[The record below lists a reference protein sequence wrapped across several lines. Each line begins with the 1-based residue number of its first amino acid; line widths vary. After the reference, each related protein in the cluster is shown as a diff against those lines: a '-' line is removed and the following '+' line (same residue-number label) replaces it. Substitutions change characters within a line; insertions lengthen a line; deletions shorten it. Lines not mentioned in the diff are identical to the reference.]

1 MNICEMIQQ
10 SLDYIENN
18 LKAEIT
24 VGELCDMAGYSR
36 VHYCR
41 LFYHYTGFTPSEYIA
56 RRKLLHAVYEISKGS
71 AKIDAALS
79 YGFETYA
86 GFYKAFR
93 REFSCSPSEFI
104 KAYKSEKPYKINIL
118 QEEHIMISKT
128 KIQKLLE
135 NWNLQNESISNVYNE
150 NTGRQNDNACYVGDD
165 HIIKFTANPGSIQNN
180 IRISKALADAGLPAA
195 EIIKTVNGADYLQEG
210 EIYFIMLKCIKGNQ
224 LKCEDIFADTILAY
238 TIGENIARLHKA
250 LKGFDKADYT
260 EVNIYDNA
268 VKALPKLKGSINLSA
283 EFINDYEIGFKKVYD
298 KLPKQIIHRDIN
310 PSNMIFD
317 GGEFK
322 GFIDFDLSEISI
334 RIFDI
339 CYCATAILS
348 ECFSDNVNKAKWFE
362 ILNNLINGYNSIE
375 PLSEYE
381 KQAIPYVIY
390 SIQMIC
396 IAYFS
401 QYDKFEALTKTNI
414 AMLKWIADIFN

>member
-1 MNICEMIQQ
+1 MNTREIIQQ
-10 SLDYIENN
+10 SLDFIENN

-24 VGELCDMAGYSR
+24 VDELCDMAGYSR
-36 VHYCR
+36 VHFCR
-41 LFYHYTGFTPSEYIA
+41 LFQHYTGFTPSKYLI
-56 RRKLLHAVYEISKGS
+56 RRKLLYAVYDVQNGS
-71 AKIDAALS
+71 AKIEAALS

-104 KAYKSEKPYKINIL
+104 KTNKSEKPYKVNIL

-135 NWNLQNESISNVYNE
+135 NWNLQNNTISNVYNE
-150 NTGRQNDNACYVGDD
+150 NTGRQNENAYFVGDD
-165 HIIKFTANPGSIQNN
+165 CIIKFTANLGSIKNN
-180 IRISKALADAGLPAA
+180 IRISKALAEAGLPAP
-195 EIIKTVNGADYLQEG
+195 EIIKTVNGDDYLQNREL
-210 EIYFIMLKCIKGNQ
+210 YFIMLKRIKGNQ
-224 LKCEDIFADTILAY
+224 LKCEDIFADTSLAY
-238 TIGENIARLHKA
+238 TIGENIARLHRA
-250 LKGFDKADYT
+250 LKDFDAENYAA
-260 EVNIYDNA
+260 VNIYDKA
-268 VKALPKLKGSINLSA
+268 VNALPKIKNGIDLSA
-283 EFINDYEIGFKKVYD
+283 KFICDYEIGFGEIFD

-322 GFIDFDLSEISI
+322 GFVDFDLSEINI

-348 ECFSDNVNKAKWFE
+348 ECFSDNLNKAKWIE

-381 KQAIPYVIY
+381 QQAIPYVIY
-390 SIQMIC
+390 SIQIIC
-396 IAYFS
+396 IAYFT
-401 QYDKFEALTKTNI
+401 QYDKFEALAETNI

>member
-1 MNICEMIQQ
+1 MNIRELIQQ

-24 VGELCDMAGYSR
+24 VDELCDMAGYSR

-41 LFYHYTGFTPSEYIA
+41 LFLHYTGFTPSEYIT
-56 RRKLLHAVYEISKGS
+56 RRKLLHAVYDISKGS
-71 AKIDAALS
+71 AKIDVALC

-104 KAYKSEKPYKINIL
+104 KAYKSERPYKINIL

-135 NWNLQNESISNVYNE
+135 NWNLQDESISNVYNE
-150 NTGRQNDNACYVGDD
+150 NTGRQSNNAYYVGDD
-165 HIIKFTANPGSIQNN
+165 RVIKFTANLGSIKNN
-180 IRISKALADAGLPAA
+180 INISKALADAGLPAP
-195 EIIKTVNGADYLQEG
+195 EIVKTVNGADYLQDG
-210 EIYFIMLKCIKGNQ
+210 EIYFIMLKRNKSHQ
-224 LKCEDIFADTILAY
+224 LKCDDVLADTSLAY
-238 TIGENIARLHKA
+238 IIGENIAKLHKA
-250 LKGFDKADYT
+250 LKGFDEEGYT
-260 EVNIYDNA
+260 QVNIYDNS
-268 VKALPKLKGSINLSA
+268 VNALPKLKNGIDLSA
-283 EFINDYEIGFKKVYD
+283 KFICDYEIVFGEIFD

-317 GGEFK
+317 GGEFN
-322 GFIDFDLSEISI
+322 GFIDFDLSEVNI

-339 CYCATAILS
+339 CYCATSILS
-348 ECFSDNVNKAKWFE
+348 ECFNGSVSKTKWLE

-381 KQAIPYVIY
+381 QQAIPYVIY
-390 SIQMIC
+390 SIQIIC
-396 IAYFS
+396 IAYFT
-401 QYDKFEALTKTNI
+401 QYDKYEALAKTNI
-414 AMLKWIADIFN
+414 AMLKWMEDVFK

>member
-1 MNICEMIQQ
+1 MNIREMIQQ

-24 VGELCDMAGYSR
+24 VDELCDMAGYSR

-41 LFYHYTGFTPSEYIA
+41 LFQHYTGLTLSEYIT
-56 RRKLLHAVYEISKGS
+56 RRKLLNAVYEISKGS
-71 AKIDAALS
+71 AKIDAALN

-86 GFYKAFR
+86 GFYKAFK

-135 NWNLQNESISNVYNE
+135 NWNLQDESISNVYNE
-150 NTGRQNDNACYVGDD
+150 NTGRQSDNAYYVGDD
-165 HIIKFTANPGSIQNN
+165 RGIKFTANLGSIKNN
-180 IRISKALADAGLPAA
+180 IRISKALAEVGLPAP
-195 EIIKTVNGADYLQEG
+195 EIVKTVNGDDYLQDG
-210 EIYFIMLKCIKGNQ
+210 EIYFIMLKRIKGNH
-224 LKCEDIFADTILAY
+224 LKCEDIFADTSLAY
-238 TIGENIARLHKA
+238 TIGENIAKLHKA
-250 LKGFDKADYT
+250 LKEFDDEDYN

-268 VKALPKLKGSINLSA
+268 VKALPHIKDIFNLIPD
-283 EFINDYEIGFKKVYD
+283 FIYDYKYGFGKIFEA
-298 KLPKQIIHRDIN
+298 LPRQIIHRDIN

-317 GGEFK
+317 CGEFK
-322 GFIDFDLSEISI
+322 GFIDFDLSEVNI

-348 ECFSDNVNKAKWFE
+348 ECFNDNVNKAKWLE

-381 KQAIPYVIY
+381 QQAIPYTIY
-390 SIQMIC
+390 SIQIIC
-396 IAYFS
+396 IAYFT
-401 QYDKFEALTKTNI
+401 QYDKYEALAKTNI
-414 AMLKWIADIFN
+414 AMLKWIADVFK